1 MLYVKQSHIER
12 VYNETLEN
20 EDCLN
25 QTYSECWRHGR
36 HEVSGLPHQGTGV
49 VYGVSRVRGCI
60 TDRYKH
66 YS

>member
-20 EDCLN
+20 GDCWIKRIVSVGA
-25 QTYSECWRHGR
+25 TAAI
-36 HEVSGLPHQGTGV
+36 EVSGLPHQGIGV
-49 VYGVSRVRGCI
+49 VHGVSRARGCNA
-60 TDRYKH
+60 DRYKY